1 LQWVLNLGRL
11 QEHTQQRRGGE
22 ICDTESLADKIRAV
36 LPLVLDAVERRGNDS
51 DPAPICSR

>member
-11 QEHTQQRRGGE
+11 QEHTQQGGGRE

-36 LPLVLDAVERRGNDS
+36 LPLLLDAVKS
-51 DPAPICSR
+51 CSKLFSLILWRNR